1 MVSRPEMVSSPDR
14 PAGPALVGRHTMGP
28 ANPAAAH
35 RGAGTPAWVS
45 AAALWSVCATAFRT
59 LRAASA
65 YVVAMAAQGPDRAR
79 RPGRADHHR
88 GDRQCRRRRKCA
100 AGRRRFPGRRCHAHP
115 HGHTQPGADAPRGEK
130 EHKATGDPG
139 YRAGNDPGASS
150 HCSGRRAVTSSST
163 CSGRR
168 AVTSS
173 SRYVRWL
180 PPAERRRHLLQ
191 TRRILPRCRPRG
203 IRDSWRWE
211 GDHLRRQRRLALGAI
226 GLIPRL

>member
-14 PAGPALVGRHTMGP
+14 PAGPALVGRRTMEP
-28 ANPAAAH
+28 ANPAAAQN
-35 RGAGTPAWVS
+35 RAGTPAWVS
-45 AAALWSVCATAFRT
+45 AAALWSAPVPTFRA
-59 LRAASA
+59 LRAACA
-65 YVVAMAAQGPDRAR
+65 CVVAAAAQGPDRAR

-88 GDRQCRRRRKCA
+88 GDRQRHRRRESP
-100 AGRRRFPGRRCHAHP
+100 AGRQCFSRRRYAHP
-115 HGHTQPGADAPRGEK
+115 HGRTQPGADAPRGEE
-130 EHKATGDPG
+130 EHKAAGNPG
-139 YRAGNDPGASS
+139 YRAGNGPGASS
-150 HCSGRRAVTSSST
+150 NCSRCRAVTSSST

-180 PPAERRRHLLQ
+180 PPAERRRHLLR
-191 TRRILPRCRPRG
+191 TRRILPRCRPWG

-211 GDHLRRQRRLALGAI
+211 SDHLRRQRRLALGAI